1 MSLQLGAA
9 EREAI
14 EAHAGRGYP
23 EEACGVL
30 LGKDENERRMVAE
43 VVELENA
50 GESSRHNRYVISP
63 EQFLRAERRAR
74 DTGLDVIGF
83 FHSHPDHPA
92 VPSAFDLEHAW
103 PYYSYLIV
111 SVMNG
116 RVTDA
121 RSWRLTD
128 DRSRFDPE
136 PLAAAIAG
144 GPGVE
149 RERRTSPDRGE
160 NE

>member
-1 MSLQLGAA
+1 VSLSLGAM
-9 EREAI
+9 ERRAI
-14 EAHAGRGYP
+14 ETHAARGYP

-30 LGKDENERRMVAE
+30 LGRDEKERRVVSE

-92 VPSAFDLEHAW
+92 RPSAFDLEHAW

-136 PLAAAIAG
+136 PLEASAD
-144 GPGVE
+144 GPGVVGE
-149 RERRTSPDRGE
+149 ERTSPDRGKSE
-160 NE
+160 E

>member
-1 MSLQLGAA
+1 VSLHLGAPD
-9 EREAI
+9 RETI
-14 EAHAGRGYP
+14 DAHAARAYP
-23 EEACGVL
+23 EEGCGVM
-30 LGKDENERRMVAE
+30 LGRDEGGRRIVDEVMV
-43 VVELENA
+43 LENA

-74 DTGLDVIGF
+74 DRGVDVVGF

-92 VPSAFDLEHAW
+92 QPSAFDLEHAW

-111 SVMNG
+111 SVTSG

-121 RSWRLTD
+121 RSWRLSD

-136 PLAAAIAG
+136 PLEGASEEG
-144 GPGVE
+144 RSVT
-149 RERRTSPDRGE
+149 RETRAMRDRGDE
-160 NE
+160 E